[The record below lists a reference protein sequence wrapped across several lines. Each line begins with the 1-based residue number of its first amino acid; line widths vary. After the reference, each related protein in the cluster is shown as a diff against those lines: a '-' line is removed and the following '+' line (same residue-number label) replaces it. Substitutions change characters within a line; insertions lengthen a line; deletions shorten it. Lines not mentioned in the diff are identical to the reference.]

1 VRIPPNND
9 KGPPLKNTASYVAA
23 AVVAS
28 LGTQVVEAQQ
38 ALGSYTGDL
47 LVSTSF
53 YTDPSFSVGAALPNS
68 ASGAGTATAS
78 SVFCGGTS
86 CSTNVWQNANVDGN
100 FGITSQIVLQNVN
113 TATGAVDNS
122 VNVSQIAAQQGIN
135 LSTSFP
141 SKSEL
146 ALNLTPNG
154 SAVTFMAYTAAAG
167 QLDISNSNTPGIIEP
182 GNTDTAPATY
192 RAVGQINLANNALS
206 VTTTNAYNG
215 NNGRAALLG
224 ANGNYYL
231 VGNAGNGNGGNPTAG
246 ATGVQLVVPGANAT
260 ASTPGTTQVAAYD
273 ITQNGYAADTTAKD
287 NNFRGET
294 VFNGVL
300 YVSKGSG
307 SNGINTVYQVGP
319 AGMTSSTTNPT
330 ATAPNSVSI
339 LPGFSTVLAS
349 TKKYTPT
356 AAAPIY
362 HPFGLFF
369 ANATTLYVADEGSGS
384 TNDFL
389 TSGSKATPFEQGGL
403 QKWSLINNIWTLDYT
418 LKGSLIGSTYT
429 VNGTGAL
436 AGQSLSTRV
445 DGLRNLTGSVDPNG
459 TVHLFAVTSTIGS
472 ALGDAGADPNQI
484 VEINDNL
491 SATSLA
497 QVSGENFTV
506 LDTAALGQ
514 VYRGVALNPTPTPL
528 PAAFWMLASGLGGLG
543 LLRRRRPV
551 SAEV

>member
-1 VRIPPNND
+1 M
-9 KGPPLKNTASYVAA
+9 KSTALYVAA
-23 AVVAS
+23 AAVAS
-28 LGTQVVEAQQ
+28 LGARVADAQQ
-38 ALGSYTGDL
+38 ALGNYGGDL

-53 YTDPSFSVGAALPNS
+53 YTDPNFASGAALPNS
-68 ASGAGTATAS
+68 GGVNAVAS
-78 SVFCGGTS
+78 SVFCGGS
-86 CSTNVWQNANVDGN
+86 NCSTNVWQNASVDGN
-100 FGITSQIVLQNVN
+100 FGTTSQILLQNIN
-113 TATGAVDNS
+113 TTTGAVDNS
-122 VNVSQIAAQQGIN
+122 VNVSQIAAQQNIN

-167 QLDISNSNTPGIIEP
+167 QLDISNSNTPGINEP
-182 GNTDTAPATY
+182 GNTDTATATY

-215 NNGRAALLG
+215 NNGRAAILG
-224 ANGNYYL
+224 ANGNYYM
-231 VGNAGNGNGGNPTAG
+231 VGNAGNGNGSTQTTG
-246 ATGVQLVVPGANAT
+246 ATGVQLLVPGSNAT
-260 ASTPGTTQVAAYD
+260 SATPGTTQVAFYN
-273 ITQNGYAADTTAKD
+273 ITQNGYGADKTAKD

-294 VFNGVL
+294 VYNGVL

-307 SNGINTVYQVGP
+307 GNGIDSVYQVGP
-319 AGMTSSTTNPT
+319 AGMTASTTNPT
-330 ATAPNSVSI
+330 ATTQGSMTI
-339 LPGFSTVLAS
+339 LPGFSTVLAD

-369 ANATTLYVADEGSGS
+369 ANSTTLYVADEGSGS
-384 TNDFL
+384 TNDFA
-389 TSGSKATPFEQGGL
+389 TGTGSTPFEQGGL
-403 QKWSLINNIWTLDYT
+403 QKWSLINGTWTLEYT

-429 VNGTGAL
+429 ANGTGSL

-445 DGLRNLTGSVDPNG
+445 DGLRNLTGSVDSNG

-497 QVSGENFTV
+497 QVSGEDFSV
-506 LDTAALGQ
+506 LRTAALGQ

-528 PAAFWMLASGLGGLG
+528 PAAVWMLVSGLGGLG
-543 LLRRRRPV
+543 LLRRRR
-551 SAEV
+551 SANEV